1 MILPISDYPNPRG
14 APWMTIA
21 LIAANV
27 AVYLLVTLPL
37 STQRPDFNDPLF
49 QEYLRTIAQSL
60 PPGVSLRQIAQQT
73 SAYDLLVFQWGFRPG
88 AISVVTLFTSMF
100 LHGGLLH
107 LAGNMLFLWIYGDN
121 VEHRLGAL
129 PFLAWY
135 LLAGIAATAFQTV
148 FNLGSQI
155 PMVGA
160 SGAISG
166 VLGFYFI
173 WFPHYTVRTLVFLF
187 PFFMGTIN
195 VPARIVLGIYLVLDN
210 VLPFLFAASDA
221 GIAHGAHIGGFIAG
235 LAAALAMRGR
245 KPPPPQF
252 GY

>member
-27 AVYLLVTLPL
+27 LVYVLVTLPL
-37 STQRPDFNDPLF
+37 SAQRPAPNDPLF
-49 QEYLRTIAQSL
+49 HEYLRAIAQAL
-60 PPGVSLRQIAQQT
+60 PPGVSIRDIAQQT
-73 SAYDLLVFQWGFRPG
+73 SVYDLVVFEFGFRPA
-88 AISVVTLFTSMF
+88 AIGVVTLFTSMF

-121 VEHRLGAL
+121 VEHRLGSL
-129 PFLAWY
+129 PFLVWY

-155 PMVGA
+155 PLVGA

-166 VLGFYFI
+166 VLGFYFV
-173 WFPHYTVRTLVFLF
+173 WFPHYMVRVLVFLF

-210 VLPFLFAASDA
+210 VLPFLFASGMA

-235 LAAALAMRGR
+235 LAAAWIMRGR
-245 KPPPPQF
+245 PPPTPVR
-252 GY
+252 Y